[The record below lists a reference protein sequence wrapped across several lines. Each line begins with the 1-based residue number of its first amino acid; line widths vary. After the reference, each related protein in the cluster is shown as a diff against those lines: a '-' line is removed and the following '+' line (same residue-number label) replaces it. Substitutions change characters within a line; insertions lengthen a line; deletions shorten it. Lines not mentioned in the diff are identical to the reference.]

1 MRDDC
6 VLAEVGELGQRHA
19 LGRTPARTEPS
30 WVVRVRAEDAAAA
43 GSREQLPPESL
54 EGAGAAP
61 RGPRASG
68 LRNRARAVSAVQAA
82 PSEASDA
89 GESSEKT
96 QTPRGGWRC
105 PSGLP

>member
-1 MRDDC
+1 MH
-6 VLAEVGELGQRHA
+6 LGGRH
-19 LGRTPARTEPS
+19 TRTEPS
-30 WVVRVRAEDAAAA
+30 WVVRVRAEDTVAP

-61 RGPRASG
+61 RGPWASG
-68 LRNRARAVSAVQAA
+68 LRNRTSAVSAVQAA

-96 QTPRGGWRC
+96 QSPRGGWRC
-105 PSGLP
+105 PSGLL